1 MIGTQKEKKPK
12 DWLEDYLNQT
22 SQSNQDS
29 ATASVYRFAIA
40 SDPTP
45 SASGWPSSWI
55 VLPTTETSTVKN
67 AFSNPLKISPTLV
80 HLFLSAKEE
89 TFEDGMSSEFSK
101 KLIQLIQMEGQAVVS
116 VLADLILNGEVN
128 LEVRAEALR
137 WIGRMWDPA
146 TYESRRWLLERSL
159 FSRFP
164 RIRDGAALGLSS
176 MNDPLS
182 IQYLKIASEREE
194 IDELRADLEQVLSDL
209 TEQ

>member
-12 DWLEDYLNQT
+12 NWLEDYLNQT
-22 SQSNQDS
+22 LQGDQDS
-29 ATASVYRFAIA
+29 ATASVYQFGIA
-40 SDPTP
+40 SDPIP
-45 SASGWPSSWI
+45 SASGWPSSWV

-67 AFSNPLKISPTLV
+67 AFSNAFKISPALV
-80 HLFLSAKEE
+80 RLFLSAKEE
-89 TFEDGMSSEFSK
+89 IFEDGMSSEFSK
-101 KLIQLIQMEGQAVVS
+101 KLVQLIQMEGQSVVS
-116 VLADLILNGEVN
+116 VLADLILNEEVN
-128 LEVRAEALR
+128 VEVGAETLR

-194 IDELRADLEQVLSDL
+194 IDELRADLERVLADL
-209 TEQ
+209 MEQ